1 LCWAGGTDWAKL
13 GRDWAKEKVEKRDR
27 EGEFEGG
34 FGTLDFLC
42 FFFSFFFNTHQP
54 KINPT
59 KIKAT
64 HIHLFYLIY
73 KNKQLLFLF

>member
-34 FGTLDFLC
+34 FGTLGFLC
-42 FFFSFFFNTHQP
+42 FFLFF
-54 KINPT
+54 
-59 KIKAT
+59 
-64 HIHLFYLIY
+64 LFQHTST
-73 KNKQLLFLF
+73 KNKSNKNKSYTHTFILFNL